1 MENFIFYNP
10 TKLIFGKDTIPLI
23 IKEIEKYQ
31 YDKILLLAG
40 GGSIKQNGVYDQ
52 IILALKASNINHIE
66 QWGVR
71 PNPVLSHAESALEL
85 ARKENVQAILAVGGG
100 SVLDEAKAIAAGFF
114 VNDIWGLYEHVY
126 PIKKALPVFTILT
139 LSGTGSEMDGIA
151 VLTNEKENKKWF
163 ISSSLLYPKVS
174 VIDPSIQMS
183 LPWHQTVNGAIDA
196 ITHTQEFYFMGD
208 NEEISLSMDEA
219 IIRTII
225 KCVDKLKI
233 DENDYNSRANLAWS
247 ATLALN
253 GISGIALR
261 GGDWATHR
269 IEHAISALHP
279 EVAHGAGLGVIM
291 PAWIKYV
298 YKYNQKTFERW
309 AKEIWNEDTVDS
321 AIQKLK
327 EKYRFWSAP
336 TTLREL
342 GISENEIQSIAK
354 NALLNG
360 IIGNLKNLS
369 FVDIVE
375 ILKIAY

>member
-1 MENFIFYNP
+1 
-10 TKLIFGKDTIPLI
+10 
-23 IKEIEKYQ
+23 
-31 YDKILLLAG
+31 
-40 GGSIKQNGVYDQ
+40 
-52 IILALKASNINHIE
+52 
-66 QWGVR
+66 
-71 PNPVLSHAESALEL
+71 
-85 ARKENVQAILAVGGG
+85 
-100 SVLDEAKAIAAGFF
+100 
-114 VNDIWGLYEHVY
+114 
-126 PIKKALPVFTILT
+126 
-139 LSGTGSEMDGIA
+139 
-151 VLTNEKENKKWF
+151 
-163 ISSSLLYPKVS
+163 
-174 VIDPSIQMS
+174 MS

-253 GISGIALR
+253 GISCIALR